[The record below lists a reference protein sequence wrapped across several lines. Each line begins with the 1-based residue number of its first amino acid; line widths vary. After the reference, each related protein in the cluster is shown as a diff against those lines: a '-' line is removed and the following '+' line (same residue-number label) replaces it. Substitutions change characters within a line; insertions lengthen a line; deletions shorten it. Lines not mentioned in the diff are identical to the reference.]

1 MKIELFYGFP
11 FYPEFVF
18 IGPNKVRKMI
28 FYYSS
33 QEGGGVKGRLTNVK
47 LFFES
52 FPYTDFLI
60 FYFFLLQMSIKEFDK
75 HLSEV
80 RNSYA
85 YFSPNKKTIWT
96 FRD

>member
-1 MKIELFYGFP
+1 MASLFTQNLFLLGPIKWEKWY
-11 FYPEFVF
+11 F
-18 IGPNKVRKMI
+18 ITRHKR
-28 FYYSS
+28 
-33 QEGGGVKGRLTNVK
+33 GGGVKGRLTNVK

-60 FYFFLLQMSIKEFDK
+60 FNFFLIQMSIKEFDK

-80 RNSYA
+80 KNSYA